1 MKIKEI
7 TDYTIV
13 FDNGNIIS
21 YEHVPEWCECNYADF
36 AQTDDIARMTEFDED
51 LDFEEVPEA
60 GFRFGN
66 NDGRMFFVP
75 CYSDQNGYYSSDVS
89 IYYNGKRVLGVD
101 AEILW

>member
-21 YEHVPEWCECNYADF
+21 YEHDQEWCEWNYADF
-36 AQTDDIARMTEFDED
+36 AQMDDIARMTEFDED
-51 LDFEEVPEA
+51 LDFEEVPEV

-66 NDGRMFFVP
+66 NDGISVE
-75 CYSDQNGYYSSDVS
+75 Y
-89 IYYNGKRVLGVD
+89 I
-101 AEILW
+101 